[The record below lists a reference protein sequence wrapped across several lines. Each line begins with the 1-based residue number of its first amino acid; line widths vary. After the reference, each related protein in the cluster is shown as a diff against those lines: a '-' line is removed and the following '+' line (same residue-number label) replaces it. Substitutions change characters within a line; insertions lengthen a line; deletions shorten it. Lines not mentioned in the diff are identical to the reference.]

1 MLASAYRVLTA
12 DQLVN
17 EGPTLL
23 TGFNLHVS
31 ADGAGVHIYDGMDVL
46 SGQLVMHIV
55 GWASDVNFG
64 AFQFPIL
71 LNNGLFVDVGA
82 NLHHVTVFYIPL
94 RGNSPLRAYP
104 GFTMIDDQGLE

>member
-1 MLASAYRVLTA
+1 MLASAYRVLTT

-31 ADGAGVHIYDGMDVL
+31 VDGAGVHIYDGMDTL
-46 SGQLVMHIV
+46 SGQLVIHLV

-64 AFQFPIL
+64 SFSSPIL
-71 LNNGLFVDVGA
+71 LNNGLYVDVGA
-82 NLHHVTVFYIPL
+82 SLHHFTVFYIPL

-104 GFTMIDDQGLE
+104 GFIMAEATE